1 MSERDERPRT
11 PDLPP
16 PPEAEEL
23 SEDAAP
29 TEEEEEETAPRG
41 GKEDAGDYVR
51 DETAGEPTD

>member
-1 MSERDERPRT
+1 MSERNERPRT

>member
-1 MSERDERPRT
+1 MSERDERPQT

-16 PPEAEEL
+16 PPEAGEL

-29 TEEEEEETAPRG
+29 TEEEEEETAPSG
-41 GKEDAGDYVR
+41 GKEDAGDYVP